1 MNVVVMGDLILDCDN
16 YGSISKLANED
27 TRVGVFRGEETVF
40 SVGGAGRVA
49 RRLIQRDR
57 WDSEVTYIG
66 LANEVM
72 RGKIKKQIGG
82 TRSLM
87 FYHDSVSF
95 DVKNR
100 FYTSSGLAFRTDG
113 VTEGVGTLPP
123 DFRRD
128 MIKEVNNFLRR
139 HDGSRIFSLVNY
151 SKGAFAGGL
160 WDPVFTES
168 VTANDVVYLD
178 DALSYAYRPELTFHG
193 VLGKAG
199 KRILRISD
207 AGAVR
212 LLDRPVSFTS
222 RPCFSD
228 RKSSLPFEKEIKLSA
243 DLLRSLV
250 FNVTARY
257 GAFDYLVV
265 TCGSAGAFLVAN
277 VNLSLPITK
286 EWHFVTF
293 TVKPPQFFTAQ
304 LARNV
309 CGCGDIFS
317 AEFVYMLSAL
327 SQVKDV
333 TSQLL
338 ETALVR
344 AVLEASSYSTFL
356 RHDVDM
362 AEYDGPKTTAYVEEW
377 YV

>member
-1 MNVVVMGDLILDCDN
+1 MNVAVMGDLILDCDN

-27 TRVGVFRGEETVF
+27 TRVGVFQGEEAVF
-40 SVGGAGRVA
+40 SLGGAGRVA

-66 LANEVM
+66 LANEAM

-82 TRSLM
+82 TRSLI

-128 MIKEVNNFLRR
+128 MIEEVNNFLLR
-139 HDGSRIFSLVNY
+139 HDGPRIFSLVNY

-160 WDPVFTES
+160 WDPVFTSS
-168 VTANDVVYLD
+168 VTADDIVYLD
-178 DALSYAYRPELTFHG
+178 DALSYAYRAELTFYG
-193 VLGKAG
+193 DLGKAG

-207 AGAVR
+207 AGAIR
-212 LLDRPVSFTS
+212 LLDRPVSFTG

-228 RKSSLPFEKEIKLSA
+228 RKSSLPFEREIKLNVS
-243 DLLRSLV
+243 LLFSLI
-250 FNVTARY
+250 FNATERY
-257 GAFDYLVV
+257 GVFDYLVV

-277 VNLSLPITK
+277 ADLSLPITNGA
-286 EWHFVTF
+286 HFVTF
-293 TVKPPQFFTAQ
+293 TVKPPQLFTAQ

-317 AEFVYMLSAL
+317 AEFLYALSAL

-344 AVLEASSYSTFL
+344 AVLEASSYSTL
-356 RHDVDM
+356 LNHDADM
-362 AEYDGPKTTAYVEEW
+362 PEYDGPKTTAYIEEW
-377 YV
+377 HV

>member
-1 MNVVVMGDLILDCDN
+1 MNVAVMGDLILDWDN

-27 TRVGVFRGEETVF
+27 TRVGVFQKEEGVF
-40 SVGGAGRVA
+40 SLGGAGRVA
-49 RRLIQRDR
+49 RRLMYRDR
-57 WDSEVTYIG
+57 HDSEVTYIG

-72 RGKIKKQIGG
+72 RGKIKTQIGC

-87 FYHDSVSF
+87 FYHDSVAF
-95 DVKNR
+95 DLKKR
-100 FYTSSGLAFRTDG
+100 FYTSSGLAFRVDE

-123 DFRRD
+123 DFRHD
-128 MIKEVNNFLRR
+128 MIGEVNNFLRR
-139 HDGSRIFSLVNY
+139 HDGPRIFSLVNY
-151 SKGAFAGGL
+151 SKGAFAGDL
-160 WDPVFTES
+160 WNPVFTES
-168 VTANDVVYLD
+168 VTTNDIVYLD
-178 DALSYAYRPELTFHG
+178 DALSYTYRPELTFYG
-193 VLGKAG
+193 ALGKAG

-207 AGAVR
+207 AGAIR

-228 RKSSLPFEKEIKLSA
+228 RKTSLPFEREIKLSCS
-243 DLLRSLV
+243 LLFSLV
-250 FNVTARY
+250 FNATERY

-277 VNLSLPITK
+277 ADLNLPITK
-286 EWHFVTF
+286 GSHFVTF
-293 TVKPPQFFTAQ
+293 TVKPPQLFTTQ
-304 LARNV
+304 TARNV

-317 AEFVYMLSAL
+317 AEFLYTLSEL

-338 ETALVR
+338 ETAVVF
-344 AVLEASSYSTFL
+344 AVLEASAYSMSL
-356 RHDVDM
+356 SHDANM

-377 YV
+377 DV